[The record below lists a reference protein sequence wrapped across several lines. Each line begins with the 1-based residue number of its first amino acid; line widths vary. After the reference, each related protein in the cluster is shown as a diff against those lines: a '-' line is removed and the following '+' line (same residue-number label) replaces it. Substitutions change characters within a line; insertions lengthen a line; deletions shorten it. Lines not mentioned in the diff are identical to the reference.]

1 VTDGWRK
8 VPSYEF
14 LVLFNSRSVILI
26 RKRLIDGNTLNII
39 WEEFTM
45 IMLSIGYG
53 NYIKPQ
59 IVNGIMKAGS
69 TASGALLRKY
79 RERNSLFDC
88 TDAKVLKAIVITT
101 GNFAYLS
108 HLSVETLAERFAR
121 CNSDSAHSL
130 PPSLSFQALTYF

>member
-1 VTDGWRK
+1 M
-8 VPSYEF
+8 
-14 LVLFNSRSVILI
+14 
-26 RKRLIDGNTLNII
+26 DGNTLNII

-53 NYIKPQ
+53 NYINPQ

-69 TASGALLRKY
+69 TASGVLLRRY

-88 TDAKVLKAIVITT
+88 TDAKEAKSIVITT

-121 CNSDSAHSL
+121 CNSDSAASW
-130 PPSLSFQALTYF
+130 SGAE